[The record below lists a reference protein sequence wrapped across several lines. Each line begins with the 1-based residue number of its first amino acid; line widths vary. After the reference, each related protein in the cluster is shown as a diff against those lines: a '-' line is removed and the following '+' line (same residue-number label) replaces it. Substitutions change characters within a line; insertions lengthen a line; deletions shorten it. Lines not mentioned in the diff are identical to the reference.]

1 MIKFLFKMIL
11 ILVLLVVATIIGAYF
26 YAGEIVKK
34 AVETY
39 VPQVTGTSAKL
50 DGMDLSLFKGEV
62 SLNGLTIGNVKGYN
76 SPDVFSVKKIYVKF
90 DPKTVLEDK
99 IIINQI
105 LIDGTHVSAEATYK
119 DGNVTSNLTTIKNN
133 VDKFMKQSST
143 KATTQKA
150 EVKKEEKPAKSTS
163 SKAVVIKDLQINN
176 SSITVGLLSQS
187 MDVPLPNIQQKN
199 IGEKGKKTTLKDIIV
214 MVFDMI
220 SVESIKATGKS
231 AQELLKKSAEE
242 ALKGATSIVNDAKK
256 NTEGLIKSVKDI
268 V

>member
-1 MIKFLFKMIL
+1 MFKFLFKSIL
-11 ILVLLVVATIIGAYF
+11 ILLLLIVATVIGVYF

-39 VPQVTGTSAKL
+39 VPQVTGTAAKL
-50 DGMDLSLFKGEV
+50 DGMNLSLFKGEV
-62 SLNGLTIGNVKGYN
+62 SLNGLTISNAKGYN

-99 IIINQI
+99 IIINKI

-119 DGNVTSNLTTIKNN
+119 DGKVTSNLTTIKNN
-133 VDKFMKQSST
+133 VDKFMKKSST
-143 KATTQKA
+143 SSSQKT
-150 EVKKEEKPAKSTS
+150 EVKKEGKQAEATS
-163 SKAVVIKDLQINN
+163 SKSVVIKDLQINN

-187 MDVPLPNIQQKN
+187 MEVPLPNIQQKN
-199 IGEKGKKTTLKDIIV
+199 IGEKGKKTTLKDVVV
-214 MVFDMI
+214 MIFDMI
-220 SVESIKATGKS
+220 SFESIKATGKS

-242 ALKGATSIVNDAKK
+242 ALKGASSIVNDAKK

-268 V
+268 F